1 MTNTSIK
8 CAGDGKNFRIKFHSH
23 AAVKMNGFDARA
35 SLRDVHWDE
44 NSSQQDRFGPGYFF
58 WQNQAAMQARNYG
71 NFMPTA
77 PIVTT
82 EPVWAPSHA
91 ASYTNLEAGSSATT
105 SPSRPSTPDSLTD
118 SSAGTEERSKGGRAY
133 EKWTDGEQFT
143 LVQLWRDKHSRL
155 ESRHA
160 RQVWEEIAQELSKK
174 TKRTITSTQC
184 QRKMKH
190 LKERYKAAKDHN
202 RNQTGGDRKTAPFY
216 DEIDSVLG
224 CREIVTFSH
233 VEESSSSTAS
243 STGNSKGKQR
253 KDVQDGDGDTAKE
266 DAALDEA
273 LDTFGLN
280 KKRPKKSQ
288 QRDDRKRAAK
298 KRKSLPKE
306 ADHESDAVDE
316 SALFAQSIEKLQA
329 QGDRLTGVLES
340 MERNHSEQLKLMD
353 RFMTTFAKA
362 MQPEAKDN

>member
-1 MTNTSIK
+1 
-8 CAGDGKNFRIKFHSH
+8 
-23 AAVKMNGFDARA
+23 
-35 SLRDVHWDE
+35 
-44 NSSQQDRFGPGYFF
+44 
-58 WQNQAAMQARNYG
+58 
-71 NFMPTA
+71 
-77 PIVTT
+77 
-82 EPVWAPSHA
+82 
-91 ASYTNLEAGSSATT
+91 
-105 SPSRPSTPDSLTD
+105 
-118 SSAGTEERSKGGRAY
+118 
-133 EKWTDGEQFT
+133 
-143 LVQLWRDKHSRL
+143 
-155 ESRHA
+155 
-160 RQVWEEIAQELSKK
+160 
-174 TKRTITSTQC
+174 
-184 QRKMKH
+184 MKH

-243 STGNSKGKQR
+243 STGNS
-253 KDVQDGDGDTAKE
+253 GDGDTAEE

-273 LDTFGLN
+273 LDAFSLN

-340 MERNHSEQLKLMD
+340 MEHNQSEQLKLMD

>member
-1 MTNTSIK
+1 
-8 CAGDGKNFRIKFHSH
+8 
-23 AAVKMNGFDARA
+23 
-35 SLRDVHWDE
+35 
-44 NSSQQDRFGPGYFF
+44 
-58 WQNQAAMQARNYG
+58 MQARNYG

-82 EPVWAPSHA
+82 EPVWAHHTLHP
-91 ASYTNLEAGSSATT
+91 TPT
-105 SPSRPSTPDSLTD
+105 SRRVRAPQLLLHGRQRLIPFTD

-224 CREIVTFSH
+224 CRKIVTFSH

-266 DAALDEA
+266 DAALM
-273 LDTFGLN
+273 
-280 KKRPKKSQ
+280 RP
-288 QRDDRKRAAK
+288 
-298 KRKSLPKE
+298 LIP
-306 ADHESDAVDE
+306 
-316 SALFAQSIEKLQA
+316 SA
-329 QGDRLTGVLES
+329 
-340 MERNHSEQLKLMD
+340 
-353 RFMTTFAKA
+353 
-362 MQPEAKDN
+362 